1 MILSSILMGVKSN
14 ASYLDFFFRYTIYH
28 GYWKY
33 NAKKNIYH
41 VLFEF
46 KHTEFFTSYGGYLAK
61 HDT

>member
-14 ASYLDFFFRYTIYH
+14 ASYLDFFFVIQFITAIGNVRL
-28 GYWKY
+28 
-33 NAKKNIYH
+33 KNIYH

-46 KHTEFFTSYGGYLAK
+46 KHTEIFTSYGGYLAK

>member
-14 ASYLDFFFRYTIYH
+14 VSYLDFFFVIQFITAIGNIRL
-28 GYWKY
+28 
-33 NAKKNIYH
+33 KNICC

-46 KHTEFFTSYGGYLAK
+46 KHTDFFTSCGGYLAK

>member
-1 MILSSILMGVKSN
+1 MILSSILMRVKSN
-14 ASYLDFFFRYTIYH
+14 ASYLDFFFVIQFITAIGNIRL
-28 GYWKY
+28 
-33 NAKKNIYH
+33 KNIYH